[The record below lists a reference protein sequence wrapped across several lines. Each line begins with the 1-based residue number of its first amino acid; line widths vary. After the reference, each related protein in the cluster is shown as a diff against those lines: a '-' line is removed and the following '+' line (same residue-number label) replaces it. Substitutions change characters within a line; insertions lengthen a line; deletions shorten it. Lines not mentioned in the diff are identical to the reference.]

1 MVTTYFERR
10 AAFWRE
16 HVQQWRESGLSKG
29 RYCRVHGLS
38 SSRFGYWTKK
48 YPPESPVETATP
60 AIVPLPFTLAAKA
73 PSIGLLVGNRYAL
86 DIPADFDEA
95 TLTRLLSVLEPRC

>member
-1 MVTTYFERR
+1 MARKR
-10 AAFWRE
+10 S
-16 HVQQWRESGLSKG
+16 VQRPLLS
-29 RYCRVHGLS
+29 CPRVVLKQV
-38 SSRFGYWTKK
+38 RVLTKK

-60 AIVPLPFTLAAKA
+60 AIVPLLFTLAAKA